1 MIFLRASQNESMS
14 IAMETVAR
22 AAETVNN
29 PAKRE
34 TPSAGVPG
42 HRMTAAEPGTVAPEG
57 AHEYNDSNR
66 SQELLDSPVTRIE
79 PCESRMRG
87 LCRFVTNENRVRHA
101 LSKNMCCALTSPT
114 TVAPFRRVAAVHRAC
129 MAECAG
135 FTPSQSR

>member
-1 MIFLRASQNESMS
+1 
-14 IAMETVAR
+14 
-22 AAETVNN
+22 
-29 PAKRE
+29 
-34 TPSAGVPG
+34 
-42 HRMTAAEPGTVAPEG
+42 MTAAEPGAVAPEG
-57 AHEYNDSNR
+57 AHECNDSNR

-101 LSKNMCCALTSPT
+101 LSKNNCADVPT